1 MVMKENARNE
11 EACEVADEDEE
22 KCGSGKKRETRRE
35 RRALILP
42 LAQRGPVKL
51 LDEQSQMKRFQ
62 PSVHTPLF
70 MHGSSSHCLGCERHD
85 GRIAPTQTQNFG
97 VDNYF

>member
-1 MVMKENARNE
+1 MVMKENAQNE

-22 KCGSGKKRETRRE
+22 NAGVEKKRDTQRKKG
-35 RRALILP
+35 ALILP

-97 VDNYF
+97 VVNYF